1 MDGEKAVSTEQPRH
15 AKNVR
20 DPSRVLEQGPDRQRA
35 PDWCSGGGLPS
46 MEPPNPVAAWMS
58 RPQKTAISI
67 YAYSSLAN
75 KEHVQD
81 PELMSLYSWQAF
93 GSEHASRSV
102 HFLDLERLRS
112 SQVA

>member
-1 MDGEKAVSTEQPRH
+1 
-15 AKNVR
+15 
-20 DPSRVLEQGPDRQRA
+20 
-35 PDWCSGGGLPS
+35 